1 MMSSMQPLGRGV
13 LTPASWGHLK
23 DSRAA
28 LLMKDVKVTHLANFR
43 TNLP

>member
-1 MMSSMQPLGRGV
+1 MPLLIEKMMSSTQPLGRAV

-28 LLMKDVKVTHLANFR
+28 LLMEDVKVT
-43 TNLP
+43 NLP